1 MSIEEEL
8 KAAILSA
15 HGSLREFAVSID
27 MPYSTLDSI
36 FKRGLENASIR
47 SIVKICD
54 ALEISADALAEGKIV
69 PRRPIENASG
79 ESELVR
85 LYRSMNDEGR
95 NHLLSTARLIA
106 GNPAMKKEQSRNK
119 AIS

>member
-8 KAAILSA
+8 KAVILSA
-15 HGSLREFAVSID
+15 RGSLREFAISID

-69 PRRPIENASG
+69 SRHPVENESG
-79 ESELVR
+79 ECELVR

-95 NHLLSTARLIA
+95 NHLLNTARLIA
-106 GNPAMKKEQSRNK
+106 GNPAMKKEQSKNK